1 VLNTG
6 DNRYPAPDPVISFSL
21 EYRNGSRYPEIK
33 MANPAPRILYLEQ
46 PNAVTLRL
54 GRDQIEMLVDAKH
67 LARTS
72 DRFNA
77 LLAAKIP
84 EGQPR
89 ILSLPMVPPH
99 AMSVY
104 INFINFGSLPTTSHM
119 YVGHTPLPT
128 PRNKIYVYLTQLYFL
143 TLDLEDRTFSN
154 AVMREVL
161 RIFDLCRPTAEDG
174 GVPGCRTIQVMY
186 GSLPA
191 SGVGRRLLVDMYTNF
206 GSAGQLDL
214 RNGAIH
220 PTFLQDLAQ
229 NLLQKATDNKA
240 PDSYRLQ
247 PLDPADYMI

>member
-1 VLNTG
+1 
-6 DNRYPAPDPVISFSL
+6 
-21 EYRNGSRYPEIK
+21 
-33 MANPAPRILYLEQ
+33 MANPAPKIVYLEQ

-54 GRDQIEMLVDAKH
+54 GREQVEMLVDAKH

-104 INFINFGSLPTTSHM
+104 INFINFGSLPTTNHT
-119 YVGHTPLPT
+119 YVEHTPPST
-128 PRNKIYVYLTQLYFL
+128 PRNKIYVYLTQLYCL

-154 AVMREVL
+154 AVMREIL
-161 RIFDLCRPTAEDG
+161 RIFDLCRPAAADG

-186 GSLPA
+186 GSMPA

-206 GSAGQLDL
+206 GSAQQVDSQ
-214 RNGAIH
+214 NEAMN

-229 NLLQKATDNKA
+229 NLLQKAIDNQA
-240 PDSYRLQ
+240 PDSYRQQ